1 MPRNRNRKAKG
12 AQQPPA
18 RPATP
23 PMPEIPEPE
32 EEPKTR
38 GWRSE
43 DYVVLYAAVPKQLTR
58 VGRAAVD
65 HREVGA
71 AYNPNNYTEERFR
84 MTAFADGSVDL
95 VVRESEEP
103 AKNPLRDDGPPVW
116 SYLLHCF
123 GGRKEFRVV
132 NERPMREFL
141 DVVMPSDL
149 NSEDEDYP

>member
-1 MPRNRNRKAKG
+1 MPRNRKRKAQA

-43 DYVVLYAAVPKQLTR
+43 DYVVLYAAVPKQLT
-58 VGRAAVD
+58 
-65 HREVGA
+65 HREVDA
-71 AYNPNNYTEERFR
+71 AYNPLRVFR

-149 NSEDEDYP
+149 EDEDEDYP